1 MRATLG
7 PVRGSRGAAV
17 GIGAPCCREHSQPS
31 GNAGCAMA
39 GELRAGWGLQEPRIN
54 GRGLGR
60 GGDRQSIAR
69 VPWGKA
75 VSADCG
81 VLRVMEREE
90 MPRERAG
97 NGSGEQRCSLLG
109 SGERRR
115 GSWDAAPLTDPR
127 CWAPQAAASAPC
139 VALTGSQRCRCCSS
153 GTQAQ
158 PPGTQ
163 ALGSRM
169 ARWSST
175 QEPCPAVGPTK
186 GPANPCQAGSAFQKG
201 RCLLIPR
208 ATPAA
213 ECCMR
218 MLLSHSTL
226 LHKDSQQH
234 HEAAQG
240 YTQQSSSCLEFLS
253 AVRSTAPAAQEML
266 TASSVLCV
274 TQQGAPEAQQSH
286 ASSRATLVALALKEI
301 SHIQGNASI
310 AIGAEIEENKAR

>member
-139 VALTGSQRCRCCSS
+139 VALTGSQRCR
-153 GTQAQ
+153 
-158 PPGTQ
+158 
-163 ALGSRM
+163 
-169 ARWSST
+169 
-175 QEPCPAVGPTK
+175 
-186 GPANPCQAGSAFQKG
+186 
-201 RCLLIPR
+201 
-208 ATPAA
+208 
-213 ECCMR
+213 
-218 MLLSHSTL
+218 
-226 LHKDSQQH
+226 
-234 HEAAQG
+234 
-240 YTQQSSSCLEFLS
+240 
-253 AVRSTAPAAQEML
+253 
-266 TASSVLCV
+266 
-274 TQQGAPEAQQSH
+274 
-286 ASSRATLVALALKEI
+286 
-301 SHIQGNASI
+301 
-310 AIGAEIEENKAR
+310 